1 MPMKKVMK
9 GNEAAA
15 WAAKLA
21 KPKVIAAFPITP
33 STLVPEKISEF
44 VANGELDAEFIKVES
59 EHSAISACVGAS
71 AAGVRTFTA
80 TASQGLALMHEILF
94 IAAGMRLPIVMAIG
108 NRALSAPINIWND
121 WQDTISERDTG
132 WIQFYAEN
140 NQEALDLILIAF
152 KVAEDERVLLPA
164 MTGFDAFI
172 LTHTVEPVEIPDQE
186 LVDEFLG
193 EYKPKHAYL
202 DPKRPITQGTL
213 GFPAHYME
221 ARYKVWEAMEN
232 ARQVIKEV
240 FEEFE
245 KKFGRKYQ
253 MVEEYKTDDAE
264 IVMITMGSLAGTL
277 KEFVDKKREEGVK
290 VGAAKITV
298 YRPFP
303 IEEIR
308 ALAKKAKVLAILEKD
323 ISFGSGGAV
332 FADVA
337 RSLINEKEKPIVLDF
352 IIGLGGRDVTFG
364 QLEEALS
371 IAEKAMKE
379 GVEEEVYWIGLRK
392 EILWGD

>member
-1 MPMKKVMK
+1 MPIKKVMK
-9 GNEAAA
+9 ANEAAA

-44 VANGELDAEFIKVES
+44 VANGELDAEFVKVES

-94 IAAGMRLPIVMAIG
+94 IAAGMRLPIVIAIG

-132 WIQFYAEN
+132 WLQFYAEN

-164 MTGFDAFI
+164 MVGFDAFI

-193 EYKPKHAYL
+193 EYVPKHAYL
-202 DPKRPITQGTL
+202 DPAKPITQGAL

-221 ARYKVWEAMEN
+221 ARYGVWEANE
-232 ARQVIKEV
+232 AAKKVLDEA
-240 FEEFE
+240 FAEFE
-245 KKFGRKYQ
+245 KRFGRKYQ
-253 MVEEYKTDDAE
+253 KIEEYMTEDAD
-264 IVMITMGSLAGTL
+264 IIFVTMGSLAGTI
-277 KEFVDKKREEGVK
+277 KEYVDHLREKGLK

-303 IEEIR
+303 VEEVR
-308 ALAKKAKVLAILEKD
+308 ELAKKAKVLALLEKNVTF
-323 ISFGSGGAV
+323 SVGGAL
-332 FADVA
+332 FQDFSRA
-337 RSLINEKEKPIVLDF
+337 LINESEKPKIVDF
-352 IIGLGGRDVTFG
+352 ILGLGGRDVTFKD
-364 QLEEALS
+364 LDEALA
-371 IAEKAMKE
+371 IAQKALNGEK
-379 GVEEEVYWIGLRK
+379 VEEVNWIGLRK
-392 EILWGD
+392 EIL

>member
-1 MPMKKVMK
+1 MPIRKVMK

-21 KPKVIAAFPITP
+21 KPKVVAAFPITP

-44 VANGELDAEFIKVES
+44 VADGEMDAEFIKVES

-71 AAGVRTFTA
+71 AAGVRVFTA

-108 NRALSAPINIWND
+108 NRSLSAPINIWND

-132 WIQFYAEN
+132 WLQFYAEN
-140 NQEALDLILIAF
+140 NQEALDLVLAAF

-164 MTGFDAFI
+164 MVGFDAFI

-186 LVDEFLG
+186 VVDEFLG
-193 EYKPKHAYL
+193 EYVPKHAYL
-202 DPKRPITQGTL
+202 DPERPITQGAL

-221 ARYKVWEAMEN
+221 ARYTVWEAMEN
-232 ARQVIKEV
+232 AREVIKEV
-240 FEEFE
+240 FAEFE
-245 KKFGRKYQ
+245 KKFGRKYHII
-253 MVEEYKTDDAE
+253 EEYRTDDAE
-264 IVMITMGSLAGTL
+264 IILVTMGSLAGTV
-277 KEFVDKKREEGVK
+277 KEFVDKKREEDVRI
-290 VGAAKITV
+290 GAAKITV

-308 ALAKKAKVLAILEKD
+308 ALAKKTKILAILEKD

-332 FADVA
+332 YADVGRA
-337 RSLINEKEKPIVLDF
+337 LINEKERPVVLDF
-352 IIGLGGRDVTFG
+352 IIGLGGRDVTFEN
-364 QLEEALS
+364 LEEVVD
-371 IAEKAMKE
+371 IAEKALGE
-379 GVEEEVYWIGLRK
+379 GVEEEIHWIGLRK
-392 EILWGD
+392 EIL

>member
-1 MPMKKVMK
+1 MPTWKVMK

-59 EHSAISACVGAS
+59 EHSAISACVGAA

-108 NRALSAPINIWND
+108 NRSLSAPINIWND

-132 WIQFYAEN
+132 WMQFYAEN

-186 LVDEFLG
+186 VVDEFLG
-193 EYKPKHAYL
+193 EYVPKHAYL
-202 DPKRPITQGTL
+202 DPKRPITQGAL

-221 ARYKVWEAMEN
+221 ARYTVWEAMEN
-232 ARQVIKEV
+232 AREVIKEA

-253 MVEEYKTDDAE
+253 MVEEYKTEDAE
-264 IVMITMGSLAGTL
+264 IILVTMGSLAGTV
-277 KEFVDKKREEGVK
+277 KEFVDKKREEGLK
-290 VGAAKITV
+290 IGAAKITV

-303 IEEIR
+303 IEEIK
-308 ALAKKAKVLAILEKD
+308 ALAKKTKVLAILEKD
-323 ISFGSGGAV
+323 ISFGLGGAV
-332 FADVA
+332 FGDVG
-337 RSLINEKEKPIVLDF
+337 RTLINESEKPIVLDF
-352 IIGLGGRDVTFG
+352 ILGLGGRDVTFAN
-364 QLEEALS
+364 LEEVIEIS
-371 IAEKAMKE
+371 EKAMKE
-379 GVEEEVYWIGLRK
+379 GVEEDVFWIGMRK
-392 EILWGD
+392 EIL

>member
-1 MPMKKVMK
+1 MSMRKIMK

-21 KPKVIAAFPITP
+21 KPKVVAAFPITP

-44 VANGELDAEFIKVES
+44 VANGEMDAEFVKVES

-71 AAGVRTFTA
+71 ATGVRVFTA
-80 TASQGLALMHEILF
+80 TASQGLALMHEVLF

-108 NRALSAPINIWND
+108 NRSLSAPINIWND
-121 WQDTISERDTG
+121 WQDSISERDTG
-132 WIQFYAEN
+132 WMQFYAEN

-193 EYKPKHAYL
+193 EYEPKHAYL
-202 DPKRPITQGTL
+202 DPERPITQGAL
-213 GFPAHYME
+213 GFPAHYAE
-221 ARYKVWEAMEN
+221 SRYKVWEAMEN
-232 ARQVIKEV
+232 AKQVIKEV
-240 FEEFE
+240 FAEFE

-253 MVEEYKTDDAE
+253 MIEEYKTDDAD
-264 IVMITMGSLAGTL
+264 IILVTMGSLAGTV
-277 KEFVDKKREEGVK
+277 KGFVDKKREEGVK
-290 VGAAKITV
+290 IGAAKITV

-303 IEEIR
+303 IDEIR
-308 ALAKKAKVLAILEKD
+308 ALAKKTKVLAILEKD
-323 ISFGSGGAV
+323 ISFGIGGAV
-332 FADVA
+332 YADVGRA
-337 RSLINEKEKPIVLDF
+337 LINEKENPIVLDF
-352 IIGLGGRDVTFG
+352 ILGLGGRDVTFEN
-364 QLEEALS
+364 LEEVVGISKKALEG
-371 IAEKAMKE
+371 EK
-379 GVEEEVYWIGLRK
+379 VEEVSWIGLRK
-392 EILWGD
+392 EIL

>member
-1 MPMKKVMK
+1 MPMRKVMK
-9 GNEAAA
+9 ANEAAA

-44 VANGELDAEFIKVES
+44 VADGELDAEFIKVES

-94 IAAGMRLPIVMAIG
+94 IAAGMRLPIVIAVG
-108 NRALSAPINIWND
+108 NRSLSAPINIWND

-132 WIQFYAEN
+132 WLQFYAEN

-164 MTGFDAFI
+164 MVGFDAFI

-193 EYKPKHAYL
+193 EYEPKHAYL
-202 DPKRPITQGTL
+202 DPARPITQGTL
-213 GFPAHYME
+213 AFPAHYME
-221 ARYKVWEAMEN
+221 ARYTVWEANQN
-232 ARQVIKEV
+232 AKKVIDEV
-240 FEEFE
+240 FAEFE

-253 MVEEYKTDDAE
+253 KIEEYRTEDAE
-264 IVMITMGSLAGTL
+264 IIFVTMGSLAGTV
-277 KEFVDKKREEGVK
+277 KEYVDHLREKGIK
-290 VGAAKITV
+290 VGAAKMTV

-303 IEEIR
+303 IEEVR
-308 ALAKKAKVLAILEKD
+308 ELAKKAKVLALLEKNVTFS
-323 ISFGSGGAV
+323 IGGAL
-332 FADVA
+332 FQDFSRA
-337 RSLINEKEKPIVLDF
+337 LINEKEKPIIVDF
-352 IIGLGGRDVTFG
+352 ILGLGGRDVTFQNLDEVLAIAQKALAG
-364 QLEEALS
+364 EEFD
-371 IAEKAMKE
+371 
-379 GVEEEVYWIGLRK
+379 EVNWIGLRK
-392 EILWGD
+392 EIL

>member
-1 MPMKKVMK
+1 MPIRKVMK
-9 GNEAAA
+9 ANEAAA

-44 VANGELDAEFIKVES
+44 VADGELDAEFIKVES

-94 IAAGMRLPIVMAIG
+94 IAAGMRLPIVIAVG

-132 WIQFYAEN
+132 WLQFYAEN

-164 MTGFDAFI
+164 MVGFDAFI

-193 EYKPKHAYL
+193 EYVPKHAYL
-202 DPKRPITQGTL
+202 DPAKPITQGAL

-221 ARYKVWEAMEN
+221 ARYGVWEANE
-232 ARQVIKEV
+232 AAKKVIDEA
-240 FEEFE
+240 FAEFE

-253 MVEEYKTDDAE
+253 KIEEYRTEDAD
-264 IVMITMGSLAGTL
+264 IIFVTMGSLAGTL
-277 KEFVDKKREEGVK
+277 KEYVDHLREKGLK

-303 IEEIR
+303 VEEVR
-308 ALAKKAKVLAILEKD
+308 ELAKKAKVLALLEKNVTF
-323 ISFGSGGAV
+323 SVGGALFQDFSRALV
-332 FADVA
+332 NVED
-337 RSLINEKEKPIVLDF
+337 KPKIVDF
-352 IIGLGGRDVTFG
+352 ILGLGGRDVTFKD
-364 QLEEALS
+364 LDEALEIS
-371 IAEKAMKE
+371 KKALAGE
-379 GVEEEVYWIGLRK
+379 EFEEVNWIGLRK
-392 EILWGD
+392 EIL

>member
-1 MPMKKVMK
+1 MPIRKVMK

-21 KPKVIAAFPITP
+21 RPKVVAAFPITP

-44 VANGELDAEFIKVES
+44 VADGEMDAEFIKVES

-71 AAGVRTFTA
+71 AAGVRVFTA

-108 NRALSAPINIWND
+108 NRSLSAPINIWND

-132 WIQFYAEN
+132 WLQFYAEN
-140 NQEALDLILIAF
+140 NQEALDLVLAAF

-164 MTGFDAFI
+164 MVGFDAFI

-186 LVDEFLG
+186 VVDEFLG
-193 EYKPKHAYL
+193 EYVPKHAYL
-202 DPKRPITQGTL
+202 DPERPITQGAL

-221 ARYKVWEAMEN
+221 ARYTVWEAMEN
-232 ARQVIKEV
+232 AREVIKEV
-240 FEEFE
+240 FAEFE
-245 KKFGRKYQ
+245 KKFGRKYHII
-253 MVEEYKTDDAE
+253 EEYRTDDAE
-264 IVMITMGSLAGTL
+264 IILVTMGSLAGTV
-277 KEFVDKKREEGVK
+277 KEFVDKKREEGVRI
-290 VGAAKITV
+290 GAAKITV

-308 ALAKKAKVLAILEKD
+308 ALAKKTKVLAILEKD

-332 FADVA
+332 YADVGRA
-337 RSLINEKEKPIVLDF
+337 LINEKDRPVVLDF
-352 IIGLGGRDVTFG
+352 IIGLGGRDVTFEN
-364 QLEEALS
+364 LEEVVD
-371 IAEKAMKE
+371 IAEKALGE
-379 GVEEEVYWIGLRK
+379 GVEEEIHWIGLRK
-392 EILWGD
+392 EIL

>member
-232 ARQVIKEV
+232 AREVIKEA

-264 IVMITMGSLAGTL
+264 IIMITMGSLAGTL

-290 VGAAKITV
+290 IGAAKITV

-323 ISFGSGGAV
+323 VSFGSGGAV

-337 RSLINEKEKPIVLDF
+337 RSLINEKEKPIILDF
-352 IIGLGGRDVTFG
+352 IIGLGGRDVTFE
-364 QLEEALS
+364 QLEEALG
-371 IAEKAMKE
+371 IAEKAIKE
-379 GVEEEVYWIGLRK
+379 GVEEDVYWIGLRK
-392 EILWGD
+392 EIL

>member
-1 MPMKKVMK
+1 MPMRKVMK

-232 ARQVIKEV
+232 AREVIKEV

-264 IVMITMGSLAGTL
+264 IIMITMGSLAGTL

-392 EILWGD
+392 EIL

>member
-1 MPMKKVMK
+1 MPMRKVMK

-21 KPKVIAAFPITP
+21 KPKVVAAFPITP

-44 VANGELDAEFIKVES
+44 VANGEMDAEFVKVES

-71 AAGVRTFTA
+71 AAGVRVFTA
-80 TASQGLALMHEILF
+80 TASQGLALMHEVLF

-108 NRALSAPINIWND
+108 NRSLSAPINIWND

-132 WIQFYAEN
+132 WLQFYAEN
-140 NQEALDLILIAF
+140 NQEALDLILAAF

-193 EYKPKHAYL
+193 EYEPKHAYI
-202 DPKRPITQGTL
+202 DPKRPITQGAL
-213 GFPAHYME
+213 GFPAHYAE
-221 ARYKVWEAMEN
+221 SRYKVWEAMEN
-232 ARQVIKEV
+232 AKEVIKEV
-240 FEEFE
+240 FAEFE

-253 MVEEYKTDDAE
+253 MIEEHKTDDAE
-264 IVMITMGSLAGTL
+264 IILVTMGSLAGTV
-277 KEFVDKKREEGVK
+277 KEFVDKKREEGIK
-290 VGAAKITV
+290 IGAAKITV

-308 ALAKKAKVLAILEKD
+308 ALAKKTKVLALLEKD
-323 ISFGSGGAV
+323 ISFGIGGAV
-332 FADVA
+332 FTDASRA
-337 RSLINEKEKPIVLDF
+337 LINEKEKPIVLDF
-352 IIGLGGRDVTFG
+352 ILGLGGRDVTFENLDEVIEISKKA
-364 QLEEALS
+364 LEG
-371 IAEKAMKE
+371 EK
-379 GVEEEVYWIGLRK
+379 VEEVSWIGLRK
-392 EILWGD
+392 EIL

>member
-1 MPMKKVMK
+1 MPMRKVMK

-21 KPKVIAAFPITP
+21 KPKVVAAFPITP

-44 VANGELDAEFIKVES
+44 VADGEMDAEFIKVES

-80 TASQGLALMHEILF
+80 TASQGLALMHEVLF

-132 WIQFYAEN
+132 WMQFYAEN

-164 MTGFDAFI
+164 MVGFDAFI

-186 LVDEFLG
+186 VVDEFLG
-193 EYKPKHAYL
+193 EYVPKHAYL
-202 DPKRPITQGTL
+202 DPARPITQGAL

-221 ARYKVWEAMEN
+221 ARYTVWEAMEN
-232 ARQVIKEV
+232 ARKVIKEA
-240 FEEFE
+240 FDEFE
-245 KKFGRKYQ
+245 KKFGRRYH
-253 MVEEYKTDDAE
+253 MIEEYKTDDAE
-264 IVMITMGSLAGTL
+264 IILLTMGSLAGTL
-277 KEFVDKKREEGVK
+277 KEFVDKKREEGIK
-290 VGAAKITV
+290 IGAAKMTV

-303 IEEIR
+303 IEELR

-323 ISFGSGGAV
+323 ISFGIGGAV
-332 FADVA
+332 FADTSRA
-337 RSLINEKEKPIVLDF
+337 LINEKEKPIMLDF
-352 IIGLGGRDVTFG
+352 IIGLGGRDVTFEN
-364 QLEEALS
+364 LEEAVEISKKALEG
-371 IAEKAMKE
+371 EK
-379 GVEEEVYWIGLRK
+379 VEEVNWIGLRK
-392 EILWGD
+392 EIL

>member
-1 MPMKKVMK
+1 MPMRKVMK

-21 KPKVIAAFPITP
+21 KPKVVAAFPITP

-44 VANGELDAEFIKVES
+44 VADGEMDAEFIKVES

-71 AAGVRTFTA
+71 AAGVRAFTA

-108 NRALSAPINIWND
+108 NRSLSAPINIWND

-132 WIQFYAEN
+132 WMQFYAEN

-164 MTGFDAFI
+164 MVGFDAFI

-186 LVDEFLG
+186 VVDEFLG
-193 EYKPKHAYL
+193 EYVPKHAYL
-202 DPKRPITQGTL
+202 DPARPITQGAL

-221 ARYKVWEAMEN
+221 ARYTVWQAMEN
-232 ARQVIKEV
+232 ARKVIKEV
-240 FEEFE
+240 FDEFE
-245 KKFGRKYQ
+245 KKFGRKYH
-253 MVEEYKTDDAE
+253 MIEEYRTEDAE
-264 IVMITMGSLAGTL
+264 VILLTMGSLAGTL
-277 KEFVDKKREEGVK
+277 KEFIDKKREEGVK
-290 VGAAKITV
+290 IGAAKMTV

-308 ALAKKAKVLAILEKD
+308 ALAKKTKVLAILEKN
-323 ISFGSGGAV
+323 ISFGIGGAV
-332 FADVA
+332 YTDVSRA
-337 RSLINEKEKPIVLDF
+337 LVNEKEKPIILDF
-352 IIGLGGRDVTFG
+352 IIGLGGRDVTFE
-364 QLEEALS
+364 QLEEVVEISKKALEG
-371 IAEKAMKE
+371 EK
-379 GVEEEVYWIGLRK
+379 VEEVNWIGLRK
-392 EILWGD
+392 EIL

>member
-1 MPMKKVMK
+1 MPMKKVLK

-59 EHSAISACVGAS
+59 EHSAISACVGAA

-121 WQDTISERDTG
+121 WQDMISERDTG

-232 ARQVIKEV
+232 VREVIKEV

-245 KKFGRKYQ
+245 RKFGRKYQ
-253 MVEEYKTDDAE
+253 MVEEYRTDDAE
-264 IVMITMGSLAGTL
+264 IIMITMGSLAGTL
-277 KEFVDKKREEGVK
+277 KDFVDRKREEGVK

-323 ISFGSGGAV
+323 VSFGSGGAV

-337 RSLINEKEKPIVLDF
+337 RSLINEKEKPIILDF
-352 IIGLGGRDVTFG
+352 IIGLGGRDVTFE
-364 QLEEALS
+364 QLDEALS

-379 GVEEEVYWIGLRK
+379 GVEKDIYWIGLRE
-392 EILWGD
+392 EIL

>member
-1 MPMKKVMK
+1 MPMRKVMK

-21 KPKVIAAFPITP
+21 KPKVVAAFPITP

-44 VANGELDAEFIKVES
+44 VADGEMDAEFIKVES

-71 AAGVRTFTA
+71 AAGVRAFTA

-108 NRALSAPINIWND
+108 NRSLSAPINIWND

-132 WIQFYAEN
+132 WMQFYAEN

-164 MTGFDAFI
+164 MVGFDAFI

-186 LVDEFLG
+186 VVDEFLG
-193 EYKPKHAYL
+193 EYVPKHAYL
-202 DPKRPITQGTL
+202 DPARPITQGAL

-221 ARYKVWEAMEN
+221 ARYTVWQAMEN
-232 ARQVIKEV
+232 ARKVIKEV
-240 FEEFE
+240 FDEFE
-245 KKFGRKYQ
+245 KKFGRRYH
-253 MVEEYKTDDAE
+253 MIEEYRTEDAE
-264 IVMITMGSLAGTL
+264 VILLTMGSLAGTL
-277 KEFVDKKREEGVK
+277 KEFIDKKREEGVK
-290 VGAAKITV
+290 IGAAKMTV

-308 ALAKKAKVLAILEKD
+308 ALAKKTKVLAILEKD
-323 ISFGSGGAV
+323 ISFGISGAV
-332 FADVA
+332 YTDVGRA
-337 RSLINEKEKPIVLDF
+337 LINEKEKPIILDF
-352 IIGLGGRDVTFG
+352 ILGLGGRDVTFE
-364 QLEEALS
+364 QLEEVVEISKKALEG
-371 IAEKAMKE
+371 EK
-379 GVEEEVYWIGLRK
+379 VEEVNWIGLRK
-392 EILWGD
+392 EIL

>member
-1 MPMKKVMK
+1 MPTWKVMK

-21 KPKVIAAFPITP
+21 KPKVVAAFPITP

-44 VANGELDAEFIKVES
+44 VANGEMDAEFIKVES

-71 AAGVRTFTA
+71 AAGVRVFTA

-132 WIQFYAEN
+132 WLQFYAEN

-186 LVDEFLG
+186 VVDEFLG
-193 EYKPKHAYL
+193 EYVPKHAYL
-202 DPKRPITQGTL
+202 DPKRPITQGAL

-221 ARYKVWEAMEN
+221 ARYTVWEAMEN
-232 ARQVIKEV
+232 AREVIKEA

-253 MVEEYKTDDAE
+253 MVEEYKTEDAE
-264 IVMITMGSLAGTL
+264 IILVTMGSLAGTV
-277 KEFVDKKREEGVK
+277 KEFVDKKREEGLK
-290 VGAAKITV
+290 IGAAKITV

-303 IEEIR
+303 IEEIK
-308 ALAKKAKVLAILEKD
+308 ALAKKTKVLAILEKD
-323 ISFGSGGAV
+323 ISFGLGGAV
-332 FADVA
+332 FGDVG
-337 RSLINEKEKPIVLDF
+337 RTLINESEKPIVLDF
-352 IIGLGGRDVTFG
+352 ILGLGGRDVTFAN
-364 QLEEALS
+364 LEEVIEIS
-371 IAEKAMKE
+371 EKAMKE
-379 GVEEEVYWIGLRK
+379 GVEEDVFWIGLRK
-392 EILWGD
+392 EIL

>member
-1 MPMKKVMK
+1 MPMKKVLK

-59 EHSAISACVGAS
+59 EHSAISACVGAA

-213 GFPAHYME
+213 AFPAHYME

-232 ARQVIKEV
+232 AREVIKEV

-245 KKFGRKYQ
+245 RKFGRRYQ
-253 MVEEYKTDDAE
+253 MVEEYRTDDAE
-264 IVMITMGSLAGTL
+264 IIMITMGSLAGTL
-277 KEFVDKKREEGVK
+277 KDFVDRKREEGVK

-323 ISFGSGGAV
+323 VSFGSGGAV

-337 RSLINEKEKPIVLDF
+337 RSLINEKEKPMILDF
-352 IIGLGGRDVTFG
+352 IIGLGGRDVTFK
-364 QLEEALS
+364 QLDEALS
-371 IAEKAMKE
+371 IAKKVIKE
-379 GVEEEVYWIGLRK
+379 GVEKDIYWIGLRE
-392 EILWGD
+392 EIL

>member
-1 MPMKKVMK
+1 MK

-21 KPKVIAAFPITP
+21 KPKVVAAFPITP

-44 VANGELDAEFIKVES
+44 VANGEMDAEFIKVES

-71 AAGVRTFTA
+71 AAGVRVFTA

-132 WIQFYAEN
+132 WLQFYAEN

-186 LVDEFLG
+186 VVDEFLG
-193 EYKPKHAYL
+193 EYVPKHAYL
-202 DPKRPITQGTL
+202 DPKRPITQGAL

-221 ARYKVWEAMEN
+221 ARYTVWEAMEN
-232 ARQVIKEV
+232 AREVIKEA

-253 MVEEYKTDDAE
+253 MVEEYKTEDAE
-264 IVMITMGSLAGTL
+264 IILVTMGSLAGTV
-277 KEFVDKKREEGVK
+277 KEFVDKKREEGLK
-290 VGAAKITV
+290 IGAAKITV

-303 IEEIR
+303 IEEIK
-308 ALAKKAKVLAILEKD
+308 ALAKKTKVLAILEKD
-323 ISFGSGGAV
+323 ISFGLGGAV
-332 FADVA
+332 FGDVG
-337 RSLINEKEKPIVLDF
+337 RTLINESEKPIVLDF
-352 IIGLGGRDVTFG
+352 ILGLGGRDVTFAN
-364 QLEEALS
+364 LEEVIEIS
-371 IAEKAMKE
+371 EKAMKE
-379 GVEEEVYWIGLRK
+379 GVEEDVFWIGLRK
-392 EILWGD
+392 EIL

>member
-1 MPMKKVMK
+1 MPIKKVMK
-9 GNEAAA
+9 ANEAAA

-44 VANGELDAEFIKVES
+44 VANGELDAEFVKVES

-94 IAAGMRLPIVMAIG
+94 IAAGMRLPIVIAIG

-132 WIQFYAEN
+132 WLQFYAEN

-164 MTGFDAFI
+164 MVGFDAFI

-193 EYKPKHAYL
+193 EYVPKHAYL
-202 DPKRPITQGTL
+202 DPAKPITQGAL

-221 ARYKVWEAMEN
+221 ARYGVWEANE
-232 ARQVIKEV
+232 AAKKVIDEA
-240 FEEFE
+240 FAEFE
-245 KKFGRKYQ
+245 KRFGRKYQ
-253 MVEEYKTDDAE
+253 KIEEYRTEDAD
-264 IVMITMGSLAGTL
+264 IIFVTMGSLAGTL
-277 KEFVDKKREEGVK
+277 KEYVDHLREKGLK

-303 IEEIR
+303 VEEVR
-308 ALAKKAKVLAILEKD
+308 ELAKKAKVLALLEKNVTF
-323 ISFGSGGAV
+323 SVGGAL
-332 FADVA
+332 FQDFSRA
-337 RSLINEKEKPIVLDF
+337 LINESEKPKIVDF
-352 IIGLGGRDVTFG
+352 ILGLGGRDVTFKD
-364 QLEEALS
+364 LDEALA
-371 IAEKAMKE
+371 IAQKALNGEK
-379 GVEEEVYWIGLRK
+379 VEEVNWIGLRK
-392 EILWGD
+392 EIL

>member
-21 KPKVIAAFPITP
+21 KPKVVAAFPITP

-44 VANGELDAEFIKVES
+44 VADGEMDAEFIKVES

-80 TASQGLALMHEILF
+80 TASQGLALMHEVLF

-132 WIQFYAEN
+132 WMQFYAEN

-164 MTGFDAFI
+164 MVGFDAFI

-186 LVDEFLG
+186 VVDEFLG
-193 EYKPKHAYL
+193 EYVPKHAYL
-202 DPKRPITQGTL
+202 DPARPITQGAL

-221 ARYKVWEAMEN
+221 ARYTVWEAMEN
-232 ARQVIKEV
+232 ARKVIKEV
-240 FEEFE
+240 FDEFE
-245 KKFGRKYQ
+245 KKFGRRYH
-253 MVEEYKTDDAE
+253 MIEEYKTDDAE
-264 IVMITMGSLAGTL
+264 IILLTMGSLAGTL
-277 KEFVDKKREEGVK
+277 KEFVDKKREEGIK
-290 VGAAKITV
+290 IGAAKMTV

-323 ISFGSGGAV
+323 ISFGIGGAV
-332 FADVA
+332 FADTSRA
-337 RSLINEKEKPIVLDF
+337 LINEKEKPIMLDF
-352 IIGLGGRDVTFG
+352 ILGLGGRDVTFEN
-364 QLEEALS
+364 LEEVVEISKKALEG
-371 IAEKAMKE
+371 EK
-379 GVEEEVYWIGLRK
+379 VEEINWIGLRK
-392 EILWGD
+392 EIL

>member
-1 MPMKKVMK
+1 MKA
-9 GNEAAA
+9 NEAAA

-94 IAAGMRLPIVMAIG
+94 IAAGMHLPIVIAIG

-132 WIQFYAEN
+132 WLQFYAEN
-140 NQEALDLILIAF
+140 NQEALDLILIAY
-152 KVAEDERVLLPA
+152 KVAEDERVLLPT
-164 MTGFDAFI
+164 MVGFDAFI

-193 EYKPKHAYL
+193 EYEPKHAYL
-202 DPKRPITQGTL
+202 DPARPITQGTL
-213 GFPAHYME
+213 AFPAHYME
-221 ARYKVWEAMEN
+221 TRYTVWEANDN
-232 ARQVIKEV
+232 AKKVIDEV
-240 FEEFE
+240 FAEFE
-245 KKFGRKYQ
+245 KRFGRKYQ
-253 MVEEYKTDDAE
+253 KIEEYLTDDAE
-264 IVMITMGSLAGTL
+264 IIFVTMGSLAGTV
-277 KEFVDKKREEGVK
+277 KEYVDHLREKGIRA
-290 VGAAKITV
+290 GAAKMTV

-303 IEEIR
+303 TEEVR
-308 ALAKKAKVLAILEKD
+308 GLAKKAKVLALLEKNVTF
-323 ISFGSGGAV
+323 SVGGAL
-332 FADVA
+332 FQDFSRA
-337 RSLINEKEKPIVLDF
+337 LINGKETPKIVDF
-352 IIGLGGRDVTFG
+352 ILGLGGRDVTFKD
-364 QLEEALS
+364 LDEALA
-371 IAEKAMKE
+371 IAQKALN
-379 GVEEEVYWIGLRK
+379 GEEFSEVNWIGLRK
-392 EILWGD
+392 EIL

>member
-1 MPMKKVMK
+1 MPTWKVMK

-59 EHSAISACVGAS
+59 EHSAISACVGAA

-108 NRALSAPINIWND
+108 NRSLSAPINIWND

-132 WIQFYAEN
+132 WMQFYAEN

-186 LVDEFLG
+186 VVDEFLG
-193 EYKPKHAYL
+193 EYVPKHAYL
-202 DPKRPITQGTL
+202 DPKRPITQGAL

-221 ARYKVWEAMEN
+221 ARYTVWEAMEN
-232 ARQVIKEV
+232 AREVIKEA

-253 MVEEYKTDDAE
+253 MVEEYKTEDAE
-264 IVMITMGSLAGTL
+264 IILVTMGSLAGTV
-277 KEFVDKKREEGVK
+277 KEFVDKKREEGLK
-290 VGAAKITV
+290 IGAAKITV

-303 IEEIR
+303 IEEIK
-308 ALAKKAKVLAILEKD
+308 ALAKKTKVLAILEKD
-323 ISFGSGGAV
+323 ISFGLGGAV
-332 FADVA
+332 FGDVG
-337 RSLINEKEKPIVLDF
+337 RTLINESEKPIVLDF
-352 IIGLGGRDVTFG
+352 ILCLGGRDVTFAN
-364 QLEEALS
+364 LEEVIEIS
-371 IAEKAMKE
+371 EKAMKE
-379 GVEEEVYWIGLRK
+379 GVEEDVFWIGLRK
-392 EILWGD
+392 EIL

>member
-1 MPMKKVMK
+1 MPIRKVMK
-9 GNEAAA
+9 ANEAAA

-44 VANGELDAEFIKVES
+44 VADGELDAEFIKVES

-94 IAAGMRLPIVMAIG
+94 IAAGMRLPIVIAVG

-132 WIQFYAEN
+132 WLQFYAEN
-140 NQEALDLILIAF
+140 NQEALDLILIAY
-152 KVAEDERVLLPA
+152 KVAENEKVLLPA
-164 MTGFDAFI
+164 MVGFDAFI

-193 EYKPKHAYL
+193 EYEPKYAYL
-202 DPKRPITQGTL
+202 DPSRPITQGTL
-213 GFPAHYME
+213 AFPAHYME
-221 ARYKVWEAMEN
+221 ARYTVWEANEN
-232 ARQVIKEV
+232 AKKVIDEA
-240 FEEFE
+240 FAEFE

-253 MVEEYKTDDAE
+253 KIEEYRTEDAE
-264 IVMITMGSLAGTL
+264 IIFVTMGSLAGTV
-277 KEFVDKKREEGVK
+277 KEYVDHLREQGIK
-290 VGAAKITV
+290 VGVAKMTV

-303 IEEIR
+303 VEEVR
-308 ALAKKAKVLAILEKD
+308 ALAKKAKVLALLEKNVTF
-323 ISFGSGGAV
+323 SVGGAL
-332 FADVA
+332 FQDFSRA
-337 RSLINEKEKPIVLDF
+337 LINESEKPKIVDF
-352 IIGLGGRDVTFG
+352 ILGLGGRDVTFKD
-364 QLEEALS
+364 LDEALA
-371 IAEKAMKE
+371 IAQKALNGE
-379 GVEEEVYWIGLRK
+379 AVDEVNWIGLRK
-392 EILWGD
+392 EIL

>member
-59 EHSAISACVGAS
+59 EHSAISACVGAA

-232 ARQVIKEV
+232 AREVIKEA

-253 MVEEYKTDDAE
+253 MVEEYRTDDAE
-264 IVMITMGSLAGTL
+264 IIMITMGSLAGTL
-277 KEFVDKKREEGVK
+277 KDFVDKKREEGVK
-290 VGAAKITV
+290 IGAAKITV

-323 ISFGSGGAV
+323 VSFGSGGAV

-337 RSLINEKEKPIVLDF
+337 RSLINEKEKPIILDF
-352 IIGLGGRDVTFG
+352 IIGLGGRDVTFE
-364 QLEEALS
+364 QLDEALS

-379 GVEEEVYWIGLRK
+379 GVEKDIHWIGLRK
-392 EILWGD
+392 EIL

>member
-1 MPMKKVMK
+1 MPIRTVMK
-9 GNEAAA
+9 ANEAAA

-80 TASQGLALMHEILF
+80 TASQGLALMHEVLF

-108 NRALSAPINIWND
+108 NRSLSAPINIWND
-121 WQDTISERDTG
+121 WQDSISERDTG
-132 WIQFYAEN
+132 WLQFYAEN
-140 NQEALDLILIAF
+140 NQEALDLILIAY

-164 MTGFDAFI
+164 MVGFDAFI

-193 EYKPKHAYL
+193 EYEPKHAYV

-213 GFPAHYME
+213 AFPAHYME
-221 ARYKVWEAMEN
+221 ARYTVWEANEN
-232 ARQVIKEV
+232 ARKVIDEA
-240 FEEFE
+240 FAEFE

-253 MVEEYKTDDAE
+253 KIEEYRTDDAE
-264 IVMITMGSLAGTL
+264 IIFVTMGSLAGTV
-277 KEFVDKKREEGVK
+277 KEYVDHLREKGIK
-290 VGAAKITV
+290 VGAAKLTV

-303 IEEIR
+303 IEEVR
-308 ALAKKAKVLAILEKD
+308 ALAKKAKVLALLEKNVTF
-323 ISFGSGGAV
+323 SVGGAL
-332 FADVA
+332 FQDFSRA
-337 RSLINEKEKPIVLDF
+337 LINEKEKPI
-352 IIGLGGRDVTFG
+352 IIDYILGLGGRDVTF
-364 QLEEALS
+364 QNLDEALA
-371 IAEKAMKE
+371 IAQKALNGE
-379 GVEEEVYWIGLRK
+379 EFEEVNWIGLRK
-392 EILWGD
+392 EIL

>member
-9 GNEAAA
+9 CNEAAA

-33 STLVPEKISEF
+33 STLIPEKISEF
-44 VANGELDAEFIKVES
+44 VANGELDSEFIKVES

-71 AAGVRTFTA
+71 AAGVRAFTA

-108 NRALSAPINIWND
+108 NRSLSAPINIWND
-121 WQDTISERDTG
+121 WQDMISERDTG

-140 NQEALDLILIAF
+140 NQEALDLILMAF

-232 ARQVIKEV
+232 ARQVIKEA

-264 IVMITMGSLAGTL
+264 IIMITMGSLAGTL
-277 KEFVDKKREEGVK
+277 KEFIDKKRKEGVK

-303 IEEIR
+303 IDEIR

-323 ISFGSGGAV
+323 VSFGSGGAV
-332 FADVA
+332 FADVS

-352 IIGLGGRDVTFG
+352 IIGLGGRDVTFE

-371 IAEKAMKE
+371 ISEKAMKE
-379 GVEEEVYWIGLRK
+379 GVEEDVYWIGLRK
-392 EILWGD
+392 EIL

>member
-1 MPMKKVMK
+1 MPMRKVMK
-9 GNEAAA
+9 CNEVAA

-33 STLVPEKISEF
+33 STLIPEKISEF
-44 VANGELDAEFIKVES
+44 VANGELDSEFIKVES

-71 AAGVRTFTA
+71 AAGVRAFTA

-108 NRALSAPINIWND
+108 NRSLSAPINIWND
-121 WQDTISERDTG
+121 WQDMISERDTG

-140 NQEALDLILIAF
+140 NQEALDLILMAF

-232 ARQVIKEV
+232 ARQVIKEA

-264 IVMITMGSLAGTL
+264 IIMITMGSLAGTL
-277 KEFVDKKREEGVK
+277 KEFIDKKRKEGVK

-303 IEEIR
+303 IDEIR

-323 ISFGSGGAV
+323 VSFGSGGAV
-332 FADVA
+332 FADVS

-352 IIGLGGRDVTFG
+352 IIGLGGRDVTFE

-371 IAEKAMKE
+371 ISEKAMKE
-379 GVEEEVYWIGLRK
+379 GVEEDVYWIGLRK
-392 EILWGD
+392 EIL

>member
-1 MPMKKVMK
+1 MPMRKVMK

-21 KPKVIAAFPITP
+21 KPKVVAAFPITP

-44 VANGELDAEFIKVES
+44 VADGEMDAEFIKVES

-71 AAGVRTFTA
+71 AAGVRAFTA
-80 TASQGLALMHEILF
+80 TASQGLALMHEVLF

-108 NRALSAPINIWND
+108 NRSLSAPINIWND

-132 WIQFYAEN
+132 WMQFYAEN

-164 MTGFDAFI
+164 MVGFDAFI

-186 LVDEFLG
+186 VVDEFLG
-193 EYKPKHAYL
+193 EYVPKHAYL
-202 DPKRPITQGTL
+202 DPAKPITQGAL

-221 ARYKVWEAMEN
+221 ARYTVWEAMEN
-232 ARQVIKEV
+232 ARQVIAEA
-240 FEEFE
+240 FDEFE
-245 KKFGRKYQ
+245 KKFGRRYH
-253 MVEEYKTDDAE
+253 MIEEYKTDDAE
-264 IVMITMGSLAGTL
+264 IILLTMGSLAGTL
-277 KEFVDKKREEGVK
+277 KEFIDKKREEGLK
-290 VGAAKITV
+290 IGAAKMTV

-303 IEEIR
+303 IEEFR

-323 ISFGSGGAV
+323 ISFGIGGAV
-332 FADVA
+332 FADAGRALV
-337 RSLINEKEKPIVLDF
+337 NEKEKPILLDF
-352 IIGLGGRDVTFG
+352 IIGLGGRDVTFEN
-364 QLEEALS
+364 LEDVVEISKKALDG
-371 IAEKAMKE
+371 EK
-379 GVEEEVYWIGLRK
+379 VEEVNWIGLRK
-392 EILWGD
+392 EIL